1 MKRQKRAFGAIV
13 IYLRYFFV
21 VYAAFVEGL
30 RLNIEQKKFFN
41 EVVFPL
47 NYLKMIW
54 RRLPKKDK
62 EQHKTLMQ
70 DLEVRMRDGPWP
82 EELKQELMKKGR
94 EMAETFQRSSSCLEG
109 RNGMLSLNYH
119 RFHRLN
125 ARSLQ
130 VLTIV
135 HNFDVRRSDGTT
147 AAERFFEAKHENLF
161 ESLVANVR
169 IPGKPQCQ
177 HVELLQT

>member
-1 MKRQKRAFGAIV
+1 
-13 IYLRYFFV
+13 
-21 VYAAFVEGL
+21 
-30 RLNIEQKKFFN
+30 
-41 EVVFPL
+41 
-47 NYLKMIW
+47 MIW
-54 RRLPKKDK
+54 RRVSKKDK
-62 EQHKTLMQ
+62 EQHKMLMQ
-70 DLEVRMRDGPWP
+70 DLEVRMRDGPWS
-82 EELKQELMKKGR
+82 EEIKQELMKKGR
-94 EMAETFQRSSSCLEG
+94 EMAETFQRSSSCVEG

-135 HNFDVRRSDGTT
+135 HNFDARRSDGTT

-169 IPGKPQCQ
+169 IPGKPQRQ
-177 HVELLQT
+177 HHDMHKRLLGREKRRVA